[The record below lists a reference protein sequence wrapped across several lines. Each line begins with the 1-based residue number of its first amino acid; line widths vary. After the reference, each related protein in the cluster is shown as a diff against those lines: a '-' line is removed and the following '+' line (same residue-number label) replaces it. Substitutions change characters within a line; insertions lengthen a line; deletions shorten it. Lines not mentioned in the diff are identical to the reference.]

1 MWNGCASARL
11 KSATD
16 GKHSVTPACYAGDA
30 MKNLLT
36 ICALM
41 IVFSAIATGSVSAP
55 PEAEAAGSKT
65 ASQQKPRPAKRDSD
79 VLELH
84 RDSTGQFNTVAQ
96 INGDDVSFLV
106 DTGADTVALTVD
118 DAQRIGLDVDT
129 ASFMPIGRTAS
140 GVGYGMPVRLDRVE
154 IAGEQFHDVDAVVI
168 DGLDTN
174 LLGQSVLRRLGR
186 VELRGD
192 RMVIHPAR

>member
-1 MWNGCASARL
+1 
-11 KSATD
+11 
-16 GKHSVTPACYAGDA
+16 

-36 ICALM
+36 VCALM
-41 IVFSAIATGSVSAP
+41 IVFSAIATGRVSAP
-55 PEAEAAGSKT
+55 HEAETEAGGKSAAP
-65 ASQQKPRPAKRDSD
+65 QKPRPAPRNND

-154 IAGEQFHDVDAVVI
+154 IAGEQFRDVDAVVI

-192 RMVIHPAR
+192 RMAIHPAG